1 MNKVYDNGTMVLG
14 SVENVRTYLLENMEY
29 YEEDEL
35 EIKNILE
42 DIDELGNDY
51 IVAINY
57 DFGMGY
63 AIDYWHNKDDVVRES
78 EEE

>member
-14 SVENVRTYLLENMEY
+14 SVENVRTYLLENIEY

-35 EIKNILE
+35 EIKNMLE
-42 DIDELGNDY
+42 DINELGNNY

-63 AIDYWHNKDDVVRES
+63 TIDYWNIKEDVVRES
-78 EEE
+78 EE